1 MRSINLLPISCLVI
15 ACTFLPGKSSGQ
27 STYPNTDVV
36 RASEAPAG
44 RVSAAAYYMAYR
56 PQQKPSNIRARRTMV
71 TSPNGQP
78 ARRKPFDDVTLQPT
92 LSPYLN
98 LDLLEENENSVPN
111 YHIFVRPQLNQRTEI
126 ENQARAK
133 REQQKRART
142 LHSRR
147 QLPSVPTTGSNTA
160 QFLNTGSY
168 FPPIRR

>member
-1 MRSINLLPISCLVI
+1 MRSINLLRISCLLI
-15 ACTFLPGKSSGQ
+15 ACTWLTGESNGQ
-27 STYPNTDVV
+27 ATYPNAGVV

-56 PQQKPSNIRARRTMV
+56 PQQTSNNIRARRTMAV
-71 TSPNGQP
+71 PQSSQT

-111 YHIFVRPQLNQRTEI
+111 YHIFVRPQLNQRSETE
-126 ENQARAK
+126 
-133 REQQKRART
+133 KRARVRREQEKRARAGQ
-142 LHSRR
+142 SRR
-147 QLPSVPTTGSNTA
+147 TLPSVPTTGSSTA

-168 FPPIRR
+168 FPPVRR